1 MITALDYNLYMLV
14 RNKIR
19 DSKDYL
25 SVSELYS
32 KVSSKLDK
40 PMLNAVLKYLL
51 DTNKVIYSKD
61 KKLIWIYADTPKAQ
75 KMLNE
80 CVCVAY

>member
-1 MITALDYNLYMLV
+1 MLI

-19 DSKDYL
+19 NSKDYL
-25 SVSELYS
+25 TFAELYS

-40 PMLNAVLKYLL
+40 SMLNAILKYLF

-75 KMLNE
+75 KMLDE
-80 CVCVAY
+80 CVTA